1 MTPAILHK
9 QIRIKASAAQ
19 VWPYIGTQEGLRQW
33 WGTDVSMEAKVGGA
47 CEERSQVKGTSY
59 HLQGEVTAYA
69 PPRHLALVLRN
80 TDHGA
85 TWPALTT
92 LRITLQDEGEETLV
106 TLVHQAFGAATE
118 PPRQIDDHTPSPVAE
133 PTRPV
138 IIPHRVHGHPLAG
151 QPVGAAMP
159 LQWQSPL
166 TVPPLLAGPLPAT
179 VGRQRWLEA
188 QRVGWSARFM
198 RLIGLSTERA
208 R

>member
-1 MTPAILHK
+1 MIPAILHK

-19 VWPYIGTQEGLRQW
+19 VWPYIGTEEGLRQW
-33 WGTDVSMEAKVGGA
+33 WGTDISMEAKVGGV

-59 HLQGEVTAYA
+59 HLRGEVTAYA

-80 TDHGA
+80 LDHGA

-106 TLVHQAFGAATE
+106 TLVHQAFRAATE
-118 PPRQIDDHTPSPVAE
+118 PPRQIDDHAPSPVAE

-138 IIPHRVHGHPLAG
+138 ITPHRVHGHPLAG
-151 QPVGAAMP
+151 QHAGAAMP
-159 LQWQSPL
+159 LQWHSPL
-166 TVPPLLAGPLPAT
+166 TVPPLLAGPLPAA
-179 VGRQRWLEA
+179 VGRQHWLEA
-188 QRVGWSARFM
+188 QRVGWSDRLM